1 LRLLTI
7 RSCLPA
13 IDGWTVILVLISLAG
28 LLGLVIL
35 VGSLLYWLLSAR
47 LFDVQETPWPLVA
60 GSIIQTL
67 VIVGAVEIGWRRR
80 KKLLW
85 KEIGFG
91 KTSLRMLAL
100 IGVAGV
106 LLAGAIEFIERQL
119 DVKPGDLIP
128 ELIAPQGFVWT
139 HFIAVLLTVGLLAP
153 IAEEL
158 IFRGVLYSWLRTRL
172 NMFLAIGL
180 NAGLFGV
187 IHMGYPLPLM
197 VLVALMGAVFAWS
210 FEKTGSLWVPIVL
223 HMGQNSAVVIA
234 IYATLYRTP

>member
-1 LRLLTI
+1 MTI

-106 LLAGAIEFIERQL
+106 LLAGAIE
-119 DVKPGDLIP
+119 
-128 ELIAPQGFVWT
+128 
-139 HFIAVLLTVGLLAP
+139 
-153 IAEEL
+153 
-158 IFRGVLYSWLRTRL
+158 
-172 NMFLAIGL
+172 
-180 NAGLFGV
+180 
-187 IHMGYPLPLM
+187 
-197 VLVALMGAVFAWS
+197 
-210 FEKTGSLWVPIVL
+210 
-223 HMGQNSAVVIA
+223 
-234 IYATLYRTP
+234 